1 MLQQGDKKKSI
12 LFIFVIIFFL
22 TSINSQQFIDK
33 KKSFYDL
40 KKIEVKGLDEEI
52 NLEIKKNLNFLK
64 NTNIFFVD
72 DKILKDQISK
82 YEFIEN
88 YNVFKSYPSKII
100 FELQRTEFLAVTIKD
115 NETFIIGS
123 NGKFI
128 NVEKFK
134 NYENLPKVFGKF
146 SAKDFI
152 NFRDIIYKSDLKYKN
167 IKEIFFYPSGRID
180 IKNKDNILIKLPM
193 KNLKKALVI
202 ANKVIQDQNLNKN
215 IIDLRIPNQLILS
228 NE

>member
-52 NLEIKKNLNFLK
+52 NLEIKKNLIFLK

-72 DKILKDQISK
+72 DKILKDQIGK

-115 NETFIIGS
+115 NETLIIGS

-180 IKNKDNILIKLPM
+180 IKNKDNILIKLPV

-202 ANKVIQDQNLNKN
+202 ANKVIQDENLNKN
-215 IIDLRIPNQLILS
+215 IIDLRIPNQIILS

>member
-52 NLEIKKNLNFLK
+52 NLEIKKNLSFLK

-72 DKILKDQISK
+72 DKILKDQIGK

-115 NETFIIGS
+115 NETLIIGS

-180 IKNKDNILIKLPM
+180 IKNKDNILIKLPV

-202 ANKVIQDQNLNKN
+202 ANKVIQDENLNKN
-215 IIDLRIPNQLILS
+215 IIDFRIPNQLILS

>member
-72 DKILKDQISK
+72 DKILKDQIGK

-202 ANKVIQDQNLNKN
+202 ANKVIQDENLNKN

>member
-12 LFIFVIIFFL
+12 LFFFLIIFFL
-22 TSINSQQFIDK
+22 TSINSQQFVDK
-33 KKSFYDL
+33 KRSFYNL
-40 KKIEVKGLDEEI
+40 KNIEVIGLDEEI
-52 NLEIKKNLNFLK
+52 NLEIEKNLKFLK
-64 NTNIFFVD
+64 NTNIFFID

-88 YNVFKSYPSKII
+88 YNIFKSYPSKIT
-100 FELQRTEFLAVTIKD
+100 FELQQTDFLAITIKD

-128 NVEKFK
+128 NVDKFK
-134 NYENLPKVFGKF
+134 NYENLPIVFGKF
-146 SAKDFI
+146 NANEFI
-152 NFRDIIYKSDLKYKN
+152 NFKDVIYKSDLKYKN

-202 ANKVIQDQNLNKN
+202 ANKVIQDKNLNKN

>member
-52 NLEIKKNLNFLK
+52 NLEIKKNLSFLK

-72 DKILKDQISK
+72 DKILKDQIGK

-115 NETFIIGS
+115 NETLIIGS

-180 IKNKDNILIKLPM
+180 IKNKDNILIKLPV

-202 ANKVIQDQNLNKN
+202 ANKVIQDENLNKN